1 VVFVAPLRVAGRYRF
16 RYSAAMKNTGT
27 ARFQELSAALATD
40 QNLAAAYVF
49 GSYARGT
56 PTALSDIDI
65 AVLFRRS
72 VDESRYFDLRLDYL
86 TRIMELLRAERV
98 DLVIL
103 NNAPLH
109 IAYEAVSKGILIADG
124 DRGYRVAFE
133 VDRIGRFL
141 DFKPFLAVQLRAMK
155 KHLAEGTFFD

>member
-1 VVFVAPLRVAGRYRF
+1 MENAG
-16 RYSAAMKNTGT
+16 G

-40 QNLAAAYVF
+40 KNIAAAYVF
-49 GSYARGT
+49 GSFARGIA
-56 PTALSDIDI
+56 TALSDIDI
-65 AVLFRRS
+65 AILFRRS

-86 TRIMELLRAERV
+86 TRIMVLLRAERV

-109 IAYEAVSKGILIADG
+109 IAYQAVSRGLLLVDG

-133 VDRIGRFL
+133 ADRIGRFL
-141 DFKPFLAVQLRAMK
+141 DFKPFLAVQLRAIK
-155 KHLAEGTFFD
+155 KHLEEGTFFD